1 MKSKTIFSIIFI
13 FTFYNLISC
22 TQRPLGK
29 VIQILDKNQ
38 LNEEDLKTNEED
50 GLNKYIIKT
59 DKSIDE
65 IKNLLN
71 EEHLLYLNDKKFQK
85 SMKKTLKKTVH
96 NLGKEINK
104 MTKDCEKEGK
114 KFSKKISKENK
125 KSDLIIEE
133 LSEVSE
139 DLGNVTNLVLINTNK
154 KNFNLKD
161 DLLYEDSFSY
171 AYSIIVFLIVLCL
184 ILLGVQILFSK
195 DKNTSDYTL
204 LETDNPQEFT
214 LKGF

>member
-71 EEHLLYLNDKKFQK
+71 EEHLFYLNDKKFQK

-184 ILLGVQILFSK
+184 ILLGIQILFSK

>member
-59 DKSIDE
+59 DKSLDE

-184 ILLGVQILFSK
+184 ILLGIQILFSK

>member
-71 EEHLLYLNDKKFQK
+71 EEHLFYLNDKKFQK

-125 KSDLIIEE
+125 KSDVIIEE

-184 ILLGVQILFSK
+184 ILLGIQILFSK

>member
-71 EEHLLYLNDKKFQK
+71 EEHLLYLNDKKFKK

-184 ILLGVQILFSK
+184 ILLGIQILFSK

>member
-38 LNEEDLKTNEED
+38 LNEENLKTNEED

-184 ILLGVQILFSK
+184 ILLGIQILFSK

>member
-38 LNEEDLKTNEED
+38 LNVEDLKTNEED

-184 ILLGVQILFSK
+184 ILLGIQILFSK

>member
-133 LSEVSE
+133 LSEISE

-184 ILLGVQILFSK
+184 ILLGIQILFSK

>member
-184 ILLGVQILFSK
+184 ILLGIQILFSK